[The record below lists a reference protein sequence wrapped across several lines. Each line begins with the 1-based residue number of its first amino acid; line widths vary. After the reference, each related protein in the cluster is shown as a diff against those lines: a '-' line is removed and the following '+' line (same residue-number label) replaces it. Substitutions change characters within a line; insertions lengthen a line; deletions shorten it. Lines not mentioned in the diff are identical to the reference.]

1 MTTSDADP
9 PTEPAVPPPPSA
21 PPDPASARL
30 ALACRG
36 AAAAL
41 PATFA
46 STFLRLALVHGTLA
60 AGTLIF
66 ANAADPDAAEPDFAF
81 AVWTG
86 WIAPFAEDV
95 AFWFCL
101 AFAARRSAGAAS
113 FSPRGAA
120 VGIAS
125 CLLAGGLWKCVT
137 YGSSALIARV
147 LPPGGW
153 MDNPLLWFAAATAL
167 RAVHALGMFGP
178 AAATVEGLAPLA
190 ALKRGLSLAVGIAVA
205 AGFAWTVV
213 RAAAAWTAAELTA
226 AWFAGPA
233 WGDYAGALGTY
244 ALLSCACDALR
255 ASLVGGAYAAL
266 TRRPAAE

>member
-1 MTTSDADP
+1 MNEPQTTS
-9 PTEPAVPPPPSA
+9 PTPLG

-46 STFLRLALVHGTLA
+46 STFLRLAPVHGALA
-60 AGTLIF
+60 AGTLLF
-66 ANAADPDAAEPDFAF
+66 ANLADPAAAEPDFAF
-81 AVWTG
+81 FAWTG

-101 AFAARRSAGAAS
+101 AFAARRSAGAAA

-125 CLLAGGLWKCVT
+125 CLLAGGLWKCFT
-137 YGSSALIARV
+137 YGSNVLVAR
-147 LPPGGW
+147 LSPGGPPE
-153 MDNPLLWFAAATAL
+153 NPYLWFAAATAL
-167 RAVHALGMFGP
+167 RTVHALGMFAP

-190 ALKRGLSLAVGIAVA
+190 ALRRSLSLALGIAVA
-205 AGFAWTVV
+205 AGFTWAVV
-213 RAAAAWTAAELTA
+213 RAATTWTAAWLSA
-226 AWFAGPA
+226 AWFAGPT
-233 WGDYAGALGTY
+233 WGEYAGALGTY
-244 ALLSCACDALR
+244 ALFSCLCDALR
-255 ASLVGGAYAAL
+255 ASAVGGAYAAL
-266 TRRPAAE
+266 ARRPAAE